1 MEQLFSDKELRAL
14 ETQLSTPNG
23 AMGIALGH
31 NMHAS
36 NIGMTLA
43 TIALLKLE
51 TGSTVLELGHGN
63 CGHLDA
69 LMSTAKDIEYHGLE
83 VSQTM
88 YEEAC
93 KGNTHSNAT
102 FAPYNGT
109 DIPLPTASVA
119 SVFSV
124 NTIYF
129 WEKPS
134 KLLREIERVLK
145 PGGRCIV
152 TYANADFMKKL
163 PFVRNKFKLY
173 DTTRLQ
179 DLVASTQLRLEGI
192 EERQESV
199 LSKTGDRVQRLYTLA
214 VMQKS

>member
-1 MEQLFSDKELRAL
+1 MLAL
-14 ETQLSTPNG
+14 ELQLSAPKG
-23 AMGIALGH
+23 AMGITLGH

-63 CGHLDA
+63 CGHLDV
-69 LMSTAKDIEYHGLE
+69 LMASVKKIQYHGLE

-88 YEEAC
+88 YEEVL
-93 KGNTHSNAT
+93 KGNTYSQAT
-102 FAPYNGT
+102 FATYNGT
-109 DIPLPTASVA
+109 DIPLPTASVT

-179 DLVASTQLRLEGI
+179 DLVASTQLNLLGI
-192 EERQESV
+192 EEREESV
-199 LSKTGDRVQRLYTLA
+199 LSKTGDRVQRMYTLA